1 MALGSPRLLAVSSLL
16 LFALS
21 GCGIG
26 VPEEETPPVGTQAA
40 EIRIAN
46 ALTTRALVLNAIA
59 TNHDSNSLLG
69 TTALQALFHP
79 TSGDA
84 NTRRRLHDANAQRF
98 MEYVVGC
105 ALRED
110 QQIHYYDPRPG
121 SAGVRQW
128 RGQAGLCP
136 MWATNPPSEDCLE
149 RVSACVLARNNAE
162 GRRVELSMRGEHRF
176 SASGPNIYTLDA
188 KTRPATHVPIT
199 GVAMASFDA
208 CGLGESGAQRDC
220 GWTPDGVGSCVP
232 ASTVFVGAGG
242 PLSCAGPSAT
252 LGSSVNGPAVLR
264 VCEGTAGCE
273 HLDAR
278 NLGEATGTCAGA
290 PAAPVVS
297 FTCPAGGY
305 YSVMT
310 APASSTTVGLVAN
323 VAAHPAWASTY
334 GLSEQQVYAVREGAF
349 YGNIFLPDELAAEVE
364 VVEYRDGKQSHYKV
378 EGADVIVAGS
388 IYKKMFSCFD
398 PAWSSGAAYAANR
411 VCALPN
417 LGANC
422 AARVTGPCF
431 ASLQPPVAGQCDIQ
445 DGPLTPGDGDYEQCR
460 DHVEVLWTQSVTTYL
475 HAPCDTVTR
484 ERSTKEQFAQAC
496 GRGAVPLEPSPPEGE
511 LPWPFYPRKK

>member
-1 MALGSPRLLAVSSLL
+1 MALGLPRLLAVSSLL
-16 LFALS
+16 LFAMS
-21 GCGIG
+21 GCGTG
-26 VPEEETPPVGTQAA
+26 VPEEETPTVGAQSA

-46 ALTTRALVLNAIA
+46 ALTTQALVLNAIA
-59 TNHDSNSLLG
+59 TNYESNQLLG
-69 TTALQALFHP
+69 TTALQTLFHP
-79 TSGDA
+79 VTGDA

-105 ALRED
+105 ALTENQR
-110 QQIHYYDPRPG
+110 IFYYDPRPG
-121 SAGVRQW
+121 SAGVRRW
-128 RGQAGLCP
+128 NGQAGLCP

-199 GVAMASFDA
+199 GVAVASFA
-208 CGLGESGAQRDC
+208 SCGMGESGAQRDC
-220 GWTPDGVGSCVP
+220 GWTPDGIGSCAP
-232 ASTVFVGAGG
+232 SSTVWVGAGG
-242 PLSCAGPSAT
+242 PMSCAGPSST

-264 VCEGTAGCE
+264 VCEGIAGCD
-273 HLDAR
+273 HFDAS

-290 PAAPVVS
+290 PVAPVVA

-323 VAAHPAWASTY
+323 VAAHPALTTAY

-349 YGNIFLPDELAAEVE
+349 YGNIFIPDELAAEVE
-364 VVEYRDGKQSHYKV
+364 VVEYQNGKETFYKV
-378 EGADVIVAGS
+378 EGTEVIVPGS
-388 IYKKMFSCFD
+388 IYRKMFSCFD
-398 PAWSSGAAYAANR
+398 PGWSAGAAYAANR
-411 VCALPN
+411 VCALPTA
-417 LGANC
+417 GANC
-422 AARVTGPCF
+422 AAHVTGPCF
-431 ASLQPPVAGQCDIQ
+431 QSLRPPVPGQCEIQ
-445 DGPLTPGDGDYEQCR
+445 DGPLTPGDGDYELCR
-460 DHVEVLWTQSVTTYL
+460 DPDDVLWTQSVTTYL

-484 ERSTKEQFAQAC
+484 ERSSKEEFGQAC
-496 GRGAVPLEPSPPEGE
+496 GRGSAPGEPLPPVEE
-511 LPWPFYPRKK
+511 LPWPFPRKK